1 MQRKEIKTSS
11 ISDTEAKKL
20 KTKQNKNQ
28 KFITKIFEQLDNIT
42 RHLKTLELMK

>member
-20 KTKQNKNQ
+20 KKKKQNKNQ
-28 KFITKIFEQLDNIT
+28 KFITKIFEQL
-42 RHLKTLELMK
+42 ELMK